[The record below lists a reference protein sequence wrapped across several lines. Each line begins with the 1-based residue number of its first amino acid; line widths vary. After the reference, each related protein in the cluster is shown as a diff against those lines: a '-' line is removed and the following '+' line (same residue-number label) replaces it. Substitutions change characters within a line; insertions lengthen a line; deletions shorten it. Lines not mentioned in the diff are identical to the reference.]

1 MFLASQINQQIDHQ
15 GALLKLRAERQQL
28 LASNIANA
36 DTPGYK
42 ARDFD
47 FAAAVGA
54 AASRRLALAATQAGH
69 IGAAGAAG
77 RVDVQY
83 RIPSQDAIDG
93 NTVEVD
99 REISRF
105 TENAL
110 SYQARAQF
118 LNDSIRE
125 LRLAINGQG

>member
-1 MFLASQINQQIDHQ
+1 
-15 GALLKLRAERQQL
+15 
-28 LASNIANA
+28 
-36 DTPGYK
+36 
-42 ARDFD
+42 
-47 FAAAVGA
+47 
-54 AASRRLALAATQAGH
+54 
-69 IGAAGAAG
+69 GAAGAAG